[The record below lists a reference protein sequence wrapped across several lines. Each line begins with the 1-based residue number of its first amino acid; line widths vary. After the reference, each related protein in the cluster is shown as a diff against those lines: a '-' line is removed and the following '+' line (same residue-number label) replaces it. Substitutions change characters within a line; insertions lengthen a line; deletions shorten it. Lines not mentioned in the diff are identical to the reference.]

1 MIKNIRNARMIFKM
15 SKGWIIESSSEET
28 QISVRFKSL
37 IFEKY
42 ISIDILFLEKLIDE
56 KN

>member
-1 MIKNIRNARMIFKM
+1 MIKNIRNARMIFNT

-37 IFEKY
+37 IFKKY
-42 ISIDILFLEKLIDE
+42 IYIYSILLDLSRF